1 MQRNSNTLD
10 VPLPK
15 PEVQKVSK
23 MLNLLIRWKLK
34 VCLNLEISFQI
45 EQKDMFTLIRQSEQ
59 SVSLMYKLRRQ
70 LNSNFLFFFF

>member
-23 MLNLLIRWKLK
+23 MLNLLIRWLK

>member
-59 SVSLMYKLRRQ
+59 SVSLMYKLR
-70 LNSNFLFFFF
+70 

>member
-45 EQKDMFTLIRQSEQ
+45 EQKDICSHQSDSQ
-59 SVSLMYKLRRQ
+59 SRVCL
-70 LNSNFLFFFF
+70 

>member
-34 VCLNLEISFQI
+34 VCLNLEISSQI
-45 EQKDMFTLIRQSEQ
+45 EQKDICSH
-59 SVSLMYKLRRQ
+59 
-70 LNSNFLFFFF
+70 

>member
-23 MLNLLIRWKLK
+23 MLNLLIRKLK

-45 EQKDMFTLIRQSEQ
+45 EQKDICSH
-59 SVSLMYKLRRQ
+59 
-70 LNSNFLFFFF
+70 

>member
-45 EQKDMFTLIRQSEQ
+45 EPKRHMFTLIRQSEQ
-59 SVSLMYKLRRQ
+59 SVSLMYKLR
-70 LNSNFLFFFF
+70 